1 MKVDGLADVVVD
13 LLGDLFVLFD
23 VSFLKPLLVLH
34 EHLDVGPFVALQLQQ
49 LLGGAVHLLIDVAV
63 HLLGLFELLVK
74 ELLVRYAVNCLKDWE
89 LCRLVALL
97 FVVVGLLASFL
108 EQRHVV

>member
-34 EHLDVGPFVALQLQQ
+34 EHLDVGPFVALQLQ
-49 LLGGAVHLLIDVAV
+49 
-63 HLLGLFELLVK
+63 
-74 ELLVRYAVNCLKDWE
+74 
-89 LCRLVALL
+89 
-97 FVVVGLLASFL
+97 
-108 EQRHVV
+108 